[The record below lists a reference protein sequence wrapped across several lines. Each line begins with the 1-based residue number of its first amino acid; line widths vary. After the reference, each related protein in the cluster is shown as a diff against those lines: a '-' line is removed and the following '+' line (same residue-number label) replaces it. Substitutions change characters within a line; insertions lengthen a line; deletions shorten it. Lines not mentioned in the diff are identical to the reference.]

1 MIDMTR
7 TLELA
12 LPASRKAP
20 TMSTN
25 TPTPDQP
32 ALPFEAPAKA
42 LPTRAP
48 ARTYSPPP
56 ADRPYVM
63 HVNGPP
69 GAWWE
74 LRREPGD
81 SYPTPPTLPTP
92 KRKRSKRSAEPEAP
106 TMSRP
111 TPAPSS
117 ATSTRP
123 AAETSTP
130 SAPASPTPKA
140 EPPAVQHHPKNGPV
154 MHLHA
159 HGPQLAEIFGFLSA
173 VAEARKIRPDIP
185 REAWV
190 AAGRIRCARFNVDR
204 DMCTA
209 RVVIAWAEHCLRCW
223 R

>member
-1 MIDMTR
+1 MIDMTL
-7 TLELA
+7 TLEALA

-20 TMSTN
+20 TMSR
-25 TPTPDQP
+25 TPKPEQP

-48 ARTYSPPP
+48 ARPYSPPARASHGP
-56 ADRPYVM
+56 YPSDRPYV
-63 HVNGPP
+63 VALDGS
-69 GAWWE
+69 WSE

-81 SYPTPPTLPTP
+81 SYPTPPMLPTP

-117 ATSTRP
+117 ATST
-123 AAETSTP
+123 P

-140 EPPAVQHHPKNGPV
+140 EPPAVQHHPTEGPV
-154 MHLHA
+154 LNLNVGHQMV
-159 HGPQLAEIFGFLSA
+159 EIVGFLSA
-173 VAEARKIRPDIP
+173 VAEARALRPDIP

-190 AAGRIRCARFNVDR
+190 KVGRVRRPHFDPAKNK
-204 DMCTA
+204 CTA
-209 RVVIAWAEHCLRCW
+209 RIVIAWAEHILRGG

>member
-1 MIDMTR
+1 MIDMTL
-7 TLELA
+7 TLEALA

-25 TPTPDQP
+25 TTPEQP

-117 ATSTRP
+117 ATST
-123 AAETSTP
+123 P

-140 EPPAVQHHPKNGPV
+140 EPPAVQHHPTEGPV
-154 MHLHA
+154 LNLNVGHQMV
-159 HGPQLAEIFGFLSA
+159 EIVGFLSA
-173 VAEARKIRPDIP
+173 VAEARALRPDIP

-190 AAGRIRCARFNVDR
+190 KVGRVRRPHFDPAKNK
-204 DMCTA
+204 CTA
-209 RVVIAWAEHCLRCW
+209 RIVIAWAEHILRGG